1 MKYEFNPK
9 CVCVCL
15 HGMYY
20 VMIAEWFSYTHCMSV
35 SSLKVLRGEVTACSV
50 SARSNVHNWCGCMC
64 VWLCVCVCALCLIHK
79 KVSTIIVLEKNLH
92 HPVKSPWNGVFSASH
107 GSFILKNVCS
117 VQWPDRKC
125 PQLQEKTS
133 VNKTTLRCQIV
144 SDLLPFVKSRLLLL
158 EPTLPP
164 SVSN

>member
-35 SSLKVLRGEVTACSV
+35 SSLERWGHCLFCF
-50 SARSNVHNWCGCMC
+50 SAVQCTQLMWMY
-64 VWLCVCVCALCLIHK
+64 VFDCVCVCALCLIHK